1 MPVISGISDLGGH
14 FLLGLIVGD
23 LSPDIVLVELILCQ
37 YIVAHTLVKT
47 IDLKLLRLQVFIF
60 SLVNFEALL
69 QLQL

>member
-1 MPVISGISDLGGH
+1 MDLH
-14 FLLGLIVGD
+14 IFLPLRKCSLH
-23 LSPDIVLVELILCQ
+23 LNEVLVELILCQ